1 MEGVDQSMLGV
12 SSISVFVNGN
22 PTRELNVQ
30 RGLRQGNPLAPF
42 LFNIMAK

>member
-12 SSISVFVNGN
+12 SSISVFENGN
-22 PTRELNVQ
+22 LTRELNVQ

-42 LFNIMAK
+42 LFNIMAE